1 MNNTF
6 EYVLNTIDSNDFRN
20 AYYDASVE
28 EKKLFFELL
37 IKKLYDAV
45 Y

>member
-1 MNNTF
+1 MNNVF
-6 EYVLNTIDSNDFRN
+6 EYVLNCIDLNDFRN
-20 AYYDASVE
+20 AYYDASDE

>member
-1 MNNTF
+1 MNNVF
-6 EYVLNTIDSNDFRN
+6 EYVLSSIDYNDFRN
-20 AYYDASVE
+20 AYYDASAE

>member
-1 MNNTF
+1 MNDVF
-6 EYVLNTIDSNDFRN
+6 EYVLSSIDSNDFRN
-20 AYYDASVE
+20 AYYDAGKE

>member
-1 MNNTF
+1 MNDIF
-6 EYVLNTIDSNDFRN
+6 EYVLNSIDLNDFRN
-20 AYYDASVE
+20 AYYDASDE

-37 IKKLYDAV
+37 IKKLYDAG

>member
-1 MNNTF
+1 MNNIF
-6 EYVLNTIDSNDFRN
+6 EYVLSSINSNDFRN
-20 AYYDASVE
+20 AYYDANEE

>member
-1 MNNTF
+1 MNDIF
-6 EYVLNTIDSNDFRN
+6 EYVLSSIDSNDFRN
-20 AYYDASVE
+20 VYYDASEE

>member
-1 MNNTF
+1 MNNIF
-6 EYVLNTIDSNDFRN
+6 EYVLSSIDSNDFRN
-20 AYYDASVE
+20 TYYDASEE

>member
-1 MNNTF
+1 MNNVF
-6 EYVLNTIDSNDFRN
+6 EYILNSIDLNDFRN
-20 AYYDASVE
+20 AYYDASDE

-37 IKKLYDAV
+37 IKKLYDAI

>member
-1 MNNTF
+1 MNNAF
-6 EYVLNTIDSNDFRN
+6 EYVLNSIDLNDFRN
-20 AYYDASVE
+20 AYYDASDE

>member
-1 MNNTF
+1 MNDIF
-6 EYVLNTIDSNDFRN
+6 EYVLSSIDSNDFRN
-20 AYYDASVE
+20 VYYDASAE

>member
-1 MNNTF
+1 MNKVF
-6 EYVLNTIDSNDFRN
+6 KDVLDSIDSNDFRN
-20 AYYDASVE
+20 AYYDASEE

>member
-1 MNNTF
+1 MNNVF
-6 EYVLNTIDSNDFRN
+6 EYVLSSIDLNDFRN
-20 AYYDASVE
+20 AYYDASDE

>member
-1 MNNTF
+1 MNNVF
-6 EYVLNTIDSNDFRN
+6 EYVLSSIDSNDFRN
-20 AYYDASVE
+20 AYYDANEE

>member
-1 MNNTF
+1 MNNVF
-6 EYVLNTIDSNDFRN
+6 EYVLNSIDSNDFRN
-20 AYYDASVE
+20 AYYDASGE

>member
-1 MNNTF
+1 MNNVF
-6 EYVLNTIDSNDFRN
+6 EYMLNSIDLNDFRN
-20 AYYDASVE
+20 AYYDASDE

>member
-1 MNNTF
+1 MNDTF
-6 EYVLNTIDSNDFRN
+6 VFVLNSIDSNDFRN
-20 AYYDASVE
+20 AYYEATDNE
-28 EKKLFFELL
+28 RKEFFELL

>member
-1 MNNTF
+1 MNDIF
-6 EYVLNTIDSNDFRN
+6 EYVLSSIDLNDFRN
-20 AYYDASVE
+20 AYYDASDE